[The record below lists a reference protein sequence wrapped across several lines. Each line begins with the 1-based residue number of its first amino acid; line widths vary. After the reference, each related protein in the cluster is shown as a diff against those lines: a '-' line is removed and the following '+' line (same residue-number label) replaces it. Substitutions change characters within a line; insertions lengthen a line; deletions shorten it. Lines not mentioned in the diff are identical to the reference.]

1 MPIVVVSAD
10 QEKESN
16 FLFWLNIF
24 MEQAIETKTG
34 VEALLQKRPLIIS
47 GPCSAETEEQVVQTA
62 TRLAATGKVDILRAG
77 IWKPRTRPGSFEGI
91 GTKGLP
97 WLQQAKKESGLPVAV
112 EVATAKQVEDA
123 LHFGVD
129 VLWIGART
137 TVNPFSVQ
145 DVADALKGADVPVLI
160 KNPINPDLELWIGA
174 VERVA
179 NAGIKNI
186 GLIHRGFSSYGNTEY
201 RNAPMW
207 HLAIEMKRR
216 NPGMLLINDPSH
228 ICGRRDILMDVAQ
241 KAIDLDFDGL
251 IIESHID
258 PDNAWSDAKQQVT
271 PERLGEMISSIVWR
285 TETIDSEELHA
296 VMEKMRQ
303 QINQLDDELLQ
314 LIGQRM
320 KVADKIGQYKKDN
333 NITILQTNRWNAI
346 LERAYQRGDK
356 LGLSQEFITKYFD
369 AVHMESINHQ
379 NKIMNA

>member
-1 MPIVVVSAD
+1 
-10 QEKESN
+10 
-16 FLFWLNIF
+16 
-24 MEQAIETKTG
+24 MEQVIEQSTA
-34 VEALLQKRPLIIS
+34 VEALLKKRPLIIS

-62 TRLAATGKVDILRAG
+62 VRLAATGKVDILRAG

-97 WLQQAKKESGLPVAV
+97 WLQQAKKASGLPVAI
-112 EVATAKQVEDA
+112 EVATGKQVEDA
-123 LHFGVD
+123 LHFEVD

-145 DVADALKGADVPVLI
+145 EVADALRGVDVPVLI

-179 NAGIKNI
+179 KAGIKNI

-216 NPGMLLINDPSH
+216 NPELLLINDPSH
-228 ICGRRDILMDVAQ
+228 ICGRRDILLDVAQ

-258 PDNAWSDAKQQVT
+258 PDNAWSDAKQQIT
-271 PERLGEMISSIVWR
+271 PERLGELVGSIIWR
-285 TETIDSEELHA
+285 KEDINSEELHA
-296 VMEKMRQ
+296 AMEKMRS

-314 LIGQRM
+314 LLGQRM
-320 KVADKIGQYKKDN
+320 KVADKIGQYKKEN

-346 LERAYQRGDK
+346 LERAFAKGEK
-356 LGLSQEFITKYFD
+356 LGLSKEFVTKYFD

-379 NKIMNA
+379 NKVMNS

>member
-1 MPIVVVSAD
+1 MQATDTKST
-10 QEKESN
+10 KELVQSK
-16 FLFWLNIF
+16 W
-24 MEQAIETKTG
+24 K
-34 VEALLQKRPLIIS
+34 KRPLIIS
-47 GPCSAETEEQVVQTA
+47 GPCSAETEEQVMATA
-62 TRLAATGKVDILRAG
+62 ERLAKTGMVDFMRAG

-97 WLQQAKKESGLPVAV
+97 WLQQARKATGLPVAV

-123 LHFGVD
+123 LHFDVD

-145 DVADALKGADVPVLI
+145 EVADALRGVDVPVLI

-179 NAGIKNI
+179 KAGIKQI
-186 GLIHRGFSSYGNTEY
+186 GLIHRGFSAYGNTEY

-216 NPGMLLINDPSH
+216 NPELMMINDPSH
-228 ICGRRDILMDVAQ
+228 ICGRRDILQAVAQ

-258 PDNAWSDAKQQVT
+258 PDNAWSDAKQQIT
-271 PERLGEMISSIVWR
+271 PEKLAEMLGEIAWR
-285 TETIDSEELHA
+285 KEDTSSEEFHVAL
-296 VMEKMRQ
+296 EKLRQ
-303 QINQLDDELLQ
+303 QINHLDDELMQIL
-314 LIGQRM
+314 GQRM
-320 KVADKIGQYKKDN
+320 KIAEKIGEYKKNN
-333 NITILQTNRWNAI
+333 NITILQTNRWNEI
-346 LERAYQRGDK
+346 LERAFKTGDK
-356 LGLSQEFITKYFD
+356 MNLSREFVTKYFD

-379 NKIMNA
+379 NKIMNS

>member
-1 MPIVVVSAD
+1 MVEFQICHINKNKRDKTIVMVTATKSM
-10 QEKESN
+10 KEVTQDA
-16 FLFWLNIF
+16 WL
-24 MEQAIETKTG
+24 
-34 VEALLQKRPLIIS
+34 KRPLIIS
-47 GPCSAETEEQVVQTA
+47 GPCSAETEEQVMQTA
-62 TRLAATGKVDILRAG
+62 AQLQETGKVDIMRAG

-97 WLQQAKKESGLPVAV
+97 WLQKARELTGIPVAV

-123 LHFGVD
+123 LHFDVD

-145 DVADALKGADVPVLI
+145 DVADALRGVDVPVLI

-179 NAGIKNI
+179 KAGIKQI

-216 NPGMLLINDPSH
+216 HPGMLFINDPSH
-228 ICGRRDILMDVAQ
+228 ICGRRDILQEVAQ
-241 KAIDLDFDGL
+241 TAIDLDFDGL
-251 IIESHID
+251 IIESHVD
-258 PDNAWSDAKQQVT
+258 PDKAWSDAKQQIT
-271 PERLGEMISSIVWR
+271 PAKLGEMMSAIRWR
-285 TETIDSEELHA
+285 REDVASEEYHA
-296 VMEKMRQ
+296 NLEKLRQ
-303 QINQLDDELLQ
+303 QINQLDDELMQ
-314 LIGQRM
+314 IIGERM
-320 KVADKIGQYKKDN
+320 KISEKIGQYKKDN

-346 LERAYQRGDK
+346 LDRAFKKGDK

-379 NKIMNA
+379 NKIMNS

>member
-1 MPIVVVSAD
+1 
-10 QEKESN
+10 
-16 FLFWLNIF
+16 
-24 MEQAIETKTG
+24 MEQAIEQATG
-34 VEALLQKRPLIIS
+34 VEGLLKKRPLIIS

-62 TRLAATGKVDILRAG
+62 TQLAATGKVDILRAG

-97 WLQQAKKESGLPVAV
+97 WLQQAKKASGLPVAV
-112 EVATAKQVEDA
+112 EVATGKQVEDA
-123 LHFGVD
+123 LHFDVD

-145 DVADALKGADVPVLI
+145 EVADALKGVDVPVLI

-179 NAGIKNI
+179 KAGIRNI

-258 PDNAWSDAKQQVT
+258 PDNAWSDAKQQIT
-271 PERLGEMISSIVWR
+271 PEKLGEMISSIIWR
-285 TETIDSEELHA
+285 KEDINSEELHA
-296 VMEKMRQ
+296 AMEKMRQ

-314 LIGQRM
+314 LLGQRM

-333 NITILQTNRWNAI
+333 DITILQTNRWNAI
-346 LERAYQRGDK
+346 LERAFDKGEK
-356 LGLSQEFITKYFD
+356 LGLSREFVTKYFD

-379 NKIMNA
+379 NKIMNS

>member
-1 MPIVVVSAD
+1 
-10 QEKESN
+10 
-16 FLFWLNIF
+16 
-24 MEQAIETKTG
+24 MEQAIEQKTN
-34 VEALLQKRPLIIS
+34 VDALLQKRPLIIS

-97 WLQQAKKESGLPVAV
+97 WLQQARKASGLPVAV
-112 EVATAKQVEDA
+112 EVATGKQVEDA
-123 LHFGVD
+123 LHFDVD

-145 DVADALKGADVPVLI
+145 EVADALKGVDVPVLI

-179 NAGIKNI
+179 KAGIKNI

-216 NPGMLLINDPSH
+216 NPDMLLINDPSH

-271 PERLGEMISSIVWR
+271 PERLGEMISSIIWR
-285 TETIDSEELHA
+285 KEDISSEELHA
-296 VMEKMRQ
+296 AMEKMRQ

-314 LIGQRM
+314 LLGQRM

-346 LERAYQRGDK
+346 LDRAFAKGEQ
-356 LGLSQEFITKYFD
+356 LGLIHQSTTKYFD
-369 AVHMESINHQ
+369 PVHMESINHQ